1 MTTITVPSRKL
12 PMANE
17 MVAATMPSTSR
28 NCERKRRHLGVAVS
42 VVDSFGPTSR
52 RFSFS
57 SFEGPFAA

>member
-1 MTTITVPSRKL
+1 
-12 PMANE
+12 
-17 MVAATMPSTSR
+17 MPSTSR